1 MDYRNVVK
9 NSASYALMHRD
20 AMAKR
25 IAHAYLVVGD
35 DEELSNAL
43 ISLFLSECIFG
54 SDAQYERMSRFAC
67 ADVIRLPHGDSVLTS
82 DVKEITDTV
91 YFTPTELSRKFYVVE
106 KAETMNVSAQN
117 KLLKV
122 LEEPPSAVTIILRAS
137 TTKTLLPTVLSRVKR
152 VDVDKVKEED
162 IVDMLVRAYGEESK
176 VYLAAALSSGSIS
189 KAETVMK
196 ERRHEEMF
204 FTVISMLKGMK
215 TSRNV
220 LPYSAKLMS
229 YKDDLGELV
238 DIIELVLGDCLLASA
253 GVRDRLRFK
262 SAIKDVIDISA
273 QYTASV
279 VVRLRD
285 VIVRARKRIEG
296 NGNAQSIIDELLF
309 SMLEVKAKCLKS

>member
-1 MDYRNVVK
+1 MDYRKVVK
-9 NSASYALMHRD
+9 NSAAYALMNRD
-20 AMAKR
+20 ATGKR
-25 IAHAYLVVGD
+25 IAHVYLVVGE
-35 DEELSNAL
+35 DEELANAL
-43 ISLFLSECIFG
+43 IATFLSECIFG
-54 SDAQYERMSRFAC
+54 SDAQYERMRRFAC

-91 YFTPTELSRKFYVVE
+91 YFTPTELDRKFYVVE

-122 LEEPPSAVTIILRAS
+122 LEEPPATVTIILRAS
-137 TTKTLLPTVLSRVKR
+137 TVKTLLPTVLSRVKR
-152 VDVDKVKEED
+152 VDVDKVSEED
-162 IVDMLVRAYGEESK
+162 IVDMLTTQYGEESK

-204 FTVISMLKGMK
+204 FTVVSMLKGMK

-220 LPYSAKLMS
+220 LPYSAKLIG
-229 YKDDLGELV
+229 YKDNLGELV
-238 DIIELVLGDCLLASA
+238 DIIELVLADCLLASA

-262 SAIKDVIDISA
+262 SAIKDIIDISA

-285 VIVRARKRIEG
+285 VLVRARKRIEG